1 MCTPPCSSF
10 LPSHKLP
17 FLLFWWHTQASAIW
31 LLIPPLRSPTPGERE
46 GPLPSQ
52 ATFYLPVLHTKIF
65 LLQVSSWRNTLLYVI
80 WELQACTT
88 WWQFDQS
95 HRLQLWLR
103 EPAQVVA
110 ISAWVKTFCCVSSM
124 GSTDATLLRTSFPV
138 NKCTLADNWL
148 PLRNS

>member
-1 MCTPPCSSF
+1 MKVTGFMVALLVLYVCIRYITLVPFHVHPSLQLFPFFPQAALPPVLMAHSGLCHLTPHSS
-10 LPSHKLP
+10 PEVP
-17 FLLFWWHTQASAIW
+17 
-31 LLIPPLRSPTPGERE
+31 PPLC
-46 GPLPSQ
+46 PLPSQ

-95 HRLQLWLR
+95 HGLQPWLR

-110 ISAWVKTFCCVSSM
+110 ISAWVKTYCCASSM
-124 GSTDATLLRTSFPV
+124 GSTDAS
-138 NKCTLADNWL
+138 
-148 PLRNS
+148 